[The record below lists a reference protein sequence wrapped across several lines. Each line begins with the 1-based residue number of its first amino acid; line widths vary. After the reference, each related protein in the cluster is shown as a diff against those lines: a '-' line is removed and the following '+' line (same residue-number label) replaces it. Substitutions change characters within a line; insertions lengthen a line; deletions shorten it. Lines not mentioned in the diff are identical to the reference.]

1 MTRMVSGCF
10 WPMILQTPQFV
21 TAKLCTDN
29 LTLDKVV
36 VQKDIKSLRG
46 HSGMVSGLALM

>member
-1 MTRMVSGCF
+1 
-10 WPMILQTPQFV
+10 MILQTPQFV